1 MRHIF
6 VILMIAMLPLRSW
19 AGDLMAMDMTTQ
31 HINAISFIASSA
43 YDTRTRGTFDTN
55 QTTDPGFECP
65 GHVPT
70 ASVPISVVNA
80 ADTPADGHCSTCGVC
95 QICHVVALAQ
105 TTVWLA
111 PTFIPPALAPI
122 GGTRF
127 TSALPAL
134 GLKPP
139 IS

>member
-1 MRHIF
+1 MRHLF
-6 VILMIAMLPLRSW
+6 VILMIALLPLRSW
-19 AGDLMAMDMTTQ
+19 AGDLMAIDMATQ
-31 HINAISFIASSA
+31 HVNAIIFIANNTH
-43 YDTRTRGTFDTN
+43 DTGTRGTFDTN
-55 QTTDPGFECP
+55 QAANPGSECS
-65 GHVPT
+65 GHVAT
-70 ASVPISVVNA
+70 ASGAISVVNA